1 VYSIEKTLQEDV
13 ADVCVFRVVAGGLPL
28 LPGLIH
34 DVGFSDVQRY
44 ARLQSGKRVRDVQ
57 FGVEFSARFIKG
69 DPAVETKG
77 SVIVFGGET
86 R

>member
-1 VYSIEKTLQEDV
+1 MS
-13 ADVCVFRVVAGGLPL
+13 VFFALSLRGLPL

-57 FGVEFSARFIKG
+57 FGVEFGARFIKE
-69 DPAVETKG
+69 DPAVETQG